1 MNRTQIHAAA
11 TIALGH
17 LQQSMG
23 RITWNHQQQ
32 IRGLLRQSCGKAE
45 MVLRDARASIA
56 RAIEQNRFIQQS
68 KTGASNDQQ

>member
-1 MNRTQIHAAA
+1 MNRTQFHAAA

-23 RITWNHQQQ
+23 RVTWNRQQQ

-45 MVLRDARASIA
+45 MVLGDARASIA
-56 RAIEQNRFIQQS
+56 RTIEQNRFIQQS
-68 KTGASNDQQ
+68 KRGGSNDKQ